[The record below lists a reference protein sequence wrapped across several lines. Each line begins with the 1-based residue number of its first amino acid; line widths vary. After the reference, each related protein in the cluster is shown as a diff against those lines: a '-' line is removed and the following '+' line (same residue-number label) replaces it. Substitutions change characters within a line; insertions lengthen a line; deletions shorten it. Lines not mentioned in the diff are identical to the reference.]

1 MTWERDEVYIGLW
14 RWTPKE
20 DAMLTIEPTGA
31 VLGAT
36 ARGVDLAQPLT
47 ENHFGQI
54 LLALGR
60 HGVLRFP
67 DQHLDLGGL
76 KRFSEQFGEIQGSA
90 TRDMDRTREY
100 PEIDILS
107 NLKEDGQY
115 IGSPDAGQ
123 DWHTD
128 MTYRDV
134 PGFVNVLYGIRIPRR
149 DGKTLGGT
157 EFSNM
162 HAAYD
167 ELPAEV
173 KTRLQGM
180 TATHNIEKFWEHM
193 RQNRG
198 SQRPPMT
205 DEQRRRRPPVVH
217 PIFLTHPITGRK
229 VLYCNPGFA
238 ERINEL
244 SERDSAEMLEYLFA
258 HQLQPKFRW
267 TNVWSENDLLIWD
280 HLGTLHRAIADYGPN
295 EIRLIRRCQVM
306 ATKVF
311 DPEFL
316 RPAHALAAAL

>member
-1 MTWERDEVYIGLW
+1 M
-14 RWTPKE
+14 KE
-20 DAMLTIEPTGA
+20 DPMLTIEPTGA

-36 ARGVDLAQPLT
+36 AHGIDLAQPLA
-47 ENHFGQI
+47 ELEFGQI

-67 DQHLDLGGL
+67 DQHLGLGDL
-76 KRFSEQFGEIQGSA
+76 KRFSERFGEIQGGGVP
-90 TRDMDRTREY
+90 RLPDETREY

-107 NLKEDGQY
+107 NLKEDGRY

-128 MTYRDV
+128 MTYRAV
-134 PGFVNVLYGIRIPRR
+134 PGFVNVLYGIRIPHR

-157 EFSNM
+157 EFANM

-167 ELPAEV
+167 GLPNEI
-173 KTRLQGM
+173 KTRLEGM

-193 RQNRG
+193 RQSRK
-198 SQRPPMT
+198 SPRPPMT

-217 PIFLTHPITGRK
+217 PVFLTHPITGRK
-229 VLYCNPGFA
+229 VLYCNPGFV

-244 SERDSAEMLEYLFA
+244 SERDSGEMLEYLFT

-280 HLGTLHRAIADYGPN
+280 HLGTLHRAIADYGPD

-306 ATKVF
+306 ATRVF

-316 RPAHALAAAL
+316 RPARALAAAQ